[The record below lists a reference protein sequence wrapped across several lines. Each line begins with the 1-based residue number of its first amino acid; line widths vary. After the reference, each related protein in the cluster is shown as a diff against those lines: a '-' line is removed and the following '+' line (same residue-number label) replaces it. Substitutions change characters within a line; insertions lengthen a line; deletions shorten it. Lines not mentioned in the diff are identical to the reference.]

1 MDCPI
6 TVAKVIRVTRGDTIL
21 VRCAAPQLA
30 SMVAIYLRLCGVRC
44 KKRAREDI
52 IDWVEMHAAYER
64 LHLIA
69 FDWVR
74 DQYGRLLGD
83 LGDIHTGERLTD
95 YLVEMGSAEDDPDHY
110 RDVIEAMMQSPEPD
124 EC

>member
-21 VRCAAPQLA
+21 IRCSAPQLA
-30 SMVAIYLRLCGVRC
+30 SMVAVYVRLCGVRC
-44 KKRAREDI
+44 KKRAVTDI
-52 IDWVEMHAAYER
+52 IDWVELHADADR
-64 LHLIA
+64 LHLVA

-83 LGDIHTGERLTD
+83 LADISTGERLSD
-95 YLVEMGSAEDDPDHY
+95 YLIEVGSAEDDPYHY
-110 RDVIEAMMQSPEPD
+110 CDVIEAMMHAPEPR
-124 EC
+124 

>member
-6 TVAKVIRVTRGDTIL
+6 TVAKVIRVTRGDTVL
-21 VRCAAPQLA
+21 VRCATPQLA

-44 KKRAREDI
+44 KKKAMQDI
-52 IDWVEMHAAYER
+52 IDWVELHADADR
-64 LHLIA
+64 LHLVA

-83 LGDIHTGERLTD
+83 LADISTGERLTD
-95 YLVEMGSAEDDPDHY
+95 YLIEQGVAVEDPYHY
-110 RDVIEAMMQSPEPD
+110 SDVIQIMMNAPEP
-124 EC
+124 E